1 MKKFINMQNRLVSMQ
16 KVILDTNF
24 LLYILRNKV
33 DLFSELNRILDQ
45 NYKVCILDKSLDELR
60 GKKLGKLAV
69 EFAKKYFKII
79 KTKKGKVD
87 DLLLK
92 QDAIIATMDKELK
105 EKLKKRKKQII
116 IIRQKKYLK
125 FD

>member
-1 MKKFINMQNRLVSMQ
+1 MQ